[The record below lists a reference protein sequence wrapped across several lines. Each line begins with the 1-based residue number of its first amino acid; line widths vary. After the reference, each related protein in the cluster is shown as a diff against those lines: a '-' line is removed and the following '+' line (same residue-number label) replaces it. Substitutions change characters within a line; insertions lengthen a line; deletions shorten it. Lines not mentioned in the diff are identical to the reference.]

1 MVYTFKT
8 KTASVNIESVTEDGA
23 GYFCLI
29 ISNSG
34 DTSPSNS
41 LLFDRIA
48 ARDLVTLIDAAKE
61 SIHTLTEKK
70 DGLHDA

>member
-1 MVYTFKT
+1 MIYTFKT
-8 KTASVNIESVTEDGA
+8 KTASVKIDAYSNV
-23 GYFCLI
+23 GYFCLA

-34 DTSPSNS
+34 DTSPSNT
-41 LLFDRIA
+41 LLFDRAA

-61 SIHTLTEKK
+61 SIHTLTEKT